1 MVTIEN
7 IRDLEKFLFE
17 HFWDEP
23 TVNVHVVTGEC
34 PGDTVAVEVIPATPE
49 DGAWVAFF
57 GLTFD
62 DDGNTDGIQG
72 TAYKNWDPENSSPQ
86 WWKSEYGTYLGWL
99 PVCGP
104 AGTFGTHGIDVFMG
118 RVFGPLYHPERTRK
132 RNNLA

>member
-1 MVTIEN
+1 MVTIKN

-62 DDGNTDGIQG
+62 DDGHPDGIQG
-72 TAYKNWDPENSSPQ
+72 TAYDRWDPESGPL
-86 WWKSEYGTYLGWL
+86 WWQSEYGTYLGWIPSAQDGGGFFYYDDL
-99 PVCGP
+99 SAYIGR
-104 AGTFGTHGIDVFMG
+104 AFGTLWHS
-118 RVFGPLYHPERTRK
+118 K
-132 RNNLA
+132 RFNQQPTA